1 MERMKIFV
9 VGSGKLAGAL
19 LTSNVSFQSAEIIKW
34 ETHYQTL
41 NEKAIIVH
49 AGSGRQLKECF
60 EFCRRTGSPFIEL
73 STGLETESMNPDFPL
88 IICPNTS
95 ILVLKTLNM
104 LNAYGRS
111 FEHYNISITESHQ
124 SAKKTEPGT
133 AYAFAR
139 GLKFSTD
146 EIRSIRDPEIQ
157 HAEIGIT
164 NEYLDK
170 HAYHKIIIKD
180 GSDEVTL
187 ETKVLGHDSYANGV
201 QKIVEAVLKYRFENR
216 SYTVFDLIENNML

>member
-9 VGSGKLAGAL
+9 VGSGKLANSI
-19 LTSNVSFQSAEIIKW
+19 LTSNLSFQSGEILKW

-60 EFCRRTGSPFIEL
+60 EFCVRTKTVFIEL
-73 STGLETESMNPDFPL
+73 STGLETEEMKPDFPL

-104 LNAYGRS
+104 IKANGRY
-111 FEHYNISITESHQ
+111 FENYKISITESHQ
-124 SAKKTEPGT
+124 STKKTEPGT
-133 AYAFAR
+133 AYAFANS
-139 GLKFSTD
+139 LQFPLDK
-146 EIRSIRDPEIQ
+146 IVSIRDPEIQ
-157 HAEIGIT
+157 RNKIGIPA
-164 NEYLDK
+164 EYLDK
-170 HAYHKIIIKD
+170 HAYHKIVIKD
-180 GSDEVTL
+180 GSDEVTI

-201 QKIVEAVLKYRFENR
+201 KMIIEAVLKYSLENR
-216 SYTVFDLIENNML
+216 KYTIFDLIDNNML